1 MKKLLKVL
9 IPPFIG
15 FSLYF
20 IAVRYSPYY
29 FTLKPDEMGDGKLQ
43 SFMSYYRYCV
53 PLLFVVGLLTQLL
66 IFVPVWDKVVTRSVS
81 AKWLSFLTLCFICL
95 VLAGAIAYAMWDTYS
110 VKHLIKLSIFMTGV
124 QITYWVMNIVLMYM
138 IDLWLYKPAKI
149 APEK

>member
-66 IFVPVWDKVVTRSVS
+66 IFVPVWDKVINKSTSV
-81 AKWLSFLTLCFICL
+81 KWLSFLILCFICL
-95 VLAGAIAYAMWDTYS
+95 LFAAAIAYAMWDTYS
-110 VKHLIKLSIFMTGV
+110 VRHLIKLCVFMTGV
-124 QITYWVMNIVLMYM
+124 EITYWLMNIVLMYV
-138 IDLWLYKPAKI
+138 IDFWLYRSAKIEPAK
-149 APEK
+149 

>member
-20 IAVRYSPYY
+20 IVVRYSPYY
-29 FTLKPDEMGDGKLQ
+29 FTLKPDEMGEGKLQ

-66 IFVPVWDKVVTRSVS
+66 IFVPVWNKMITRSLS
-81 AKWLSFLTLCFICL
+81 AKWSSFLILCFICL
-95 VLAGAIAYAMWDTYS
+95 LFASAIAYAMWDTYS
-110 VKHLIKLSIFMTGV
+110 VKHLVKLIVFMSGV